1 LCFSPHTTAPGR
13 GAVPR
18 PGDRT
23 KTALAIPNHHASQEA
38 NAWLLTHRD
47 ELESRARANFS
58 RLDRE
63 RRDEAVA
70 EVMAVTLAA
79 ALSAARRGRLYNLTP
94 FWCVIFASRQWRQ
107 GRRFAGYSSNC
118 VMSEASRIKHGIKVG
133 SLEALDEGAGHEAYI
148 SLDESLADRNA
159 EDPFDVV
166 RRSEDFPAIMDME
179 GVSPKARRTLM
190 FLAENQGGSRQLD
203 LAAELMVSPGRI
215 TQLKGELAAALA
227 KHDYVG
233 PLGPR
238 PV

>member
-1 LCFSPHTTAPGR
+1 M
-13 GAVPR
+13 
-18 PGDRT
+18 
-23 KTALAIPNHHASQEA
+23 TALSIPDSQVSQEA

-58 RLDRE
+58 RLGSE
-63 RRDEAVA
+63 RRDEAIA

-79 ALSAARRGRLYNLTP
+79 ALSAVRRGRLHKLTP

-107 GRRFAGYSSNC
+107 GRRFAGYSSTC
-118 VMSEASRIKHGIKVG
+118 VMSEAAMIKRGIKVT
-133 SLEALDEGAGHEAYI
+133 SLEAIDEGADDEAYI

-166 RRSEDFPAIMDME
+166 RRNEDYPAIMDME
-179 GVSPKARRTLM
+179 GVSPKARRTLT

-203 LAAELMVSPGRI
+203 LAAELKVSPGRI

-227 KHDYVG
+227 KYDYVG

-238 PV
+238 PT

>member
-1 LCFSPHTTAPGR
+1 M
-13 GAVPR
+13 
-18 PGDRT
+18 
-23 KTALAIPNHHASQEA
+23 TALSIPDSQVSQEA
-38 NAWLLTHRD
+38 NAWLLTHRH
-47 ELESRARANFS
+47 EIESRARANFS

-79 ALSAARRGRLYNLTP
+79 ALGAARRGRLCKLTP

-107 GRRFAGYSSNC
+107 GRRFAGYSSTC
-118 VMSEASRIKHGIKVG
+118 AMSEASRIKHGFKVV
-133 SLEALDEGAGHEAYI
+133 SLEAIDEEADHEAYI

-159 EDPFDVV
+159 EDPFDIV
-166 RRSEDFPAIMDME
+166 RRREDYPAIMDLE
-179 GVSPKARRTLM
+179 GVSPKARRTFM

-203 LAAELMVSPGRI
+203 LAAELKVSPGRI

-227 KHDYVG
+227 KYDYVG

-238 PV
+238 PT